1 MADTKEIKDK
11 FKEYLSGQWKANK
24 TLQQCV
30 DRFGLRMFDVF
41 LLWIR
46 KYKKWTLT
54 DKNSIFS
61 QIVSPG
67 LKYLLD
73 NNFWDMYFKP
83 KTYAK
88 YKALFMS
95 FMDFCKTNK
104 EYIDWI
110 LSHDEWKKL
119 ENTLEWKYWM
129 FEKKEFI
136 KTRHNF
142 IKNDEWENGDKF
154 RKFLNEIYAELSSK
168 QIKLLYEL
176 FFKAYE
182 KCSKEN
188 YKNKKREKGKK
199 INVFDTVVFPKL
211 SDELSKINI
220 SWNIL
225 EKIKSIFWKYL
236 NFVPIYR
243 NSIKDTLNENIW
255 EWSDIQDETKRNIID
270 CVRNPKWANYDIID
284 WEVVAPLDN
293 YWIFPEENY
302 VIWEEEVESEHTIK
316 KENNDH
322 KAEIDDP
329 NQDELY
335 KFDPDK
341 ENWYNR

>member
-1 MADTKEIKDK
+1 M
-11 FKEYLSGQWKANK
+11 
-24 TLQQCV
+24 
-30 DRFGLRMFDVF
+30 
-41 LLWIR
+41 
-46 KYKKWTLT
+46 
-54 DKNSIFS
+54 
-61 QIVSPG
+61 P
-67 LKYLLD
+67 
-73 NNFWDMYFKP
+73 
-83 KTYAK
+83 
-88 YKALFMS
+88 
-95 FMDFCKTNK
+95 
-104 EYIDWI
+104 
-110 LSHDEWKKL
+110 WKKL
-119 ENTLEWKYWM
+119 ENSVDGKYWM

-243 NSIKDTLNENIW
+243 NSIKEILDDDATIS
-255 EWSDIQDETKRNIID
+255 EWSDIQDRTKQHIID
-270 CVRNPKWANYDIID
+270 SIRDPNWANYDIID

-293 YWIFPEENY
+293 YWIFPDSDNTSNWKDEPEDKEETTDVKNSN
-302 VIWEEEVESEHTIK
+302 EKGNSEKIETT
-316 KENNDH
+316 EP
-322 KAEIDDP
+322 DP

-335 KFDPDK
+335 KFDPDE
-341 ENWYNR
+341 ENRWNR